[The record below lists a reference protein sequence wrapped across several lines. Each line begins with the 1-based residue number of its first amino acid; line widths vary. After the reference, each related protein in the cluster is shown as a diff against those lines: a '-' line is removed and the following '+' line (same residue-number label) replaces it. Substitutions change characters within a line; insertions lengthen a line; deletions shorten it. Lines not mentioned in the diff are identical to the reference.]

1 MRIQMRG
8 ALYSVIMALVNARG
22 QVSARDWLTRVFSW
36 VEDVVYV
43 GLGALLAAS
52 ALALLATAAHAFW
65 LNLVAG
71 TLSKN
76 IVELLDRLLL
86 ILLIVEVTYTVQ
98 VSFREHK
105 LTPEPFLMVGLIAV
119 VRRLLVL
126 TAELPQM
133 LEKADPLVFRQVA
146 IELGLLAGL
155 IVALVAS
162 LVMLRRQPIGTVAER
177 GQKG

>member
-1 MRIQMRG
+1 MSDRQQP
-8 ALYSVIMALVNARG
+8 ST
-22 QVSARDWLTRVFSW
+22 RDWLTRIFSW

-43 GLGALLAAS
+43 GLGILLAAS
-52 ALALLATAAHAFW
+52 ALALLATAAYMFW
-65 LNLVAG
+65 LNLRAG
-71 TLSKN
+71 TLSEN
-76 IVELLDRLLL
+76 IVALLDRLLL
-86 ILLIVEVTYTVQ
+86 ILLIVELTYTVQ

-146 IELGLLAGL
+146 IELALLGVL

-162 LVMLRRQPIGTVAER
+162 LVMLRRQPVTVDADRGT
-177 GQKG
+177 

>member
-1 MRIQMRG
+1 M
-8 ALYSVIMALVNARG
+8 SAR
-22 QVSARDWLTRVFSW
+22 QQESTRDWLTRIFSW
-36 VEDVVYV
+36 VEDAVYV
-43 GLGALLAAS
+43 GLGVLLAAA
-52 ALALLATAAHAFW
+52 ALVLLVTAAQAFW
-65 LNLVAG
+65 VNLRAG
-71 TLSKN
+71 SLSDN

-133 LEKADPLVFRQVA
+133 LEKADPAVFRQVS
-146 IELGLLAGL
+146 IELALLGFL

-162 LVMLRRQPIGTVAER
+162 LVMLRRQPLGTVAER
-177 GQKG
+177 G

>member
-1 MRIQMRG
+1 M
-8 ALYSVIMALVNARG
+8 
-22 QVSARDWLTRVFSW
+22 SAPQPASTRDWLTRVFSW
-36 VEDVVYV
+36 VEDIVYV

-52 ALALLATAAHAFW
+52 ALMLLVAAANAFW
-65 LNLVAG
+65 LYLRAG
-71 TLSKN
+71 TLSEN

-133 LEKADPLVFRQVA
+133 LEKADALVFRQVA
-146 IELGLLAGL
+146 IELGLLGAL
-155 IVALVAS
+155 IVALVTS
-162 LVMLRRQPIGTVAER
+162 LVMLRRQPLGTVAER
-177 GQKG
+177 GQKS

>member
-1 MRIQMRG
+1 MK
-8 ALYSVIMALVNARG
+8 ARQEG
-22 QVSARDWLTRVFSW
+22 STRDWLTRIFSW
-36 VEDVVYV
+36 VEDAVYV
-43 GLGALLAAS
+43 GLGVLLAVS
-52 ALALLATAAHAFW
+52 ALMLLATAAHALW
-65 LNLVAG
+65 LNIVAG
-71 TLSKN
+71 TLSEN
-76 IVELLDRLLL
+76 IVDLLDRLLL

-133 LEKADPLVFRQVA
+133 LEKADPVVFRQVA
-146 IELGLLAGL
+146 IELGLLAVL

-162 LVMLRRQPIGTVAER
+162 LVMLRRQPLGTVAER
-177 GQKG
+177 G